1 VSAGIKSQCGHAL
14 AGHRC
19 IRDEGHDGEH
29 ALGIPNATPR
39 PASSVSTASRVL
51 SADEVAEVR
60 WQVSHFTSKSGTPV
74 GDYYDGIRSNIL
86 LALDTCESLR
96 AELSRL
102 SERNGELEKQFG
114 RVQP

>member
-1 VSAGIKSQCGHAL
+1 MS
-14 AGHRC
+14 
-19 IRDEGHDGEH
+19 D
-29 ALGIPNATPR
+29 R

-51 SADEVAEVR
+51 SADEVAQVR
-60 WQVSHFTSKSGTPV
+60 WQVSRFTSKSGTPV